1 MKNAFS
7 RLMQNFSGKAGLI
20 LLLFGI
26 EGVFLQF
33 ATSINSLGNSLYATS
48 MGATDSQIGMIQMIP
63 NLVAVAILFPLG
75 ILSDRLKSSKT
86 VPLAALIVMAIAY
99 FCMGTVPML
108 GEARMIGF
116 FVCLAFTVGGLAVY
130 NGMWQDFFGD
140 VTPIEE
146 RNSVFAFRNRFMF
159 LIGIIAPIICGILM
173 GFFPTNDGTQLVL
186 RLFFYITGA
195 LMLLQA
201 FVIAKIPGGQRSPER
216 LAEMK
221 AKRFSPKDVTTAI
234 SDAMHNRD
242 FLMFFLP
249 ILFFYVGWHLDW
261 SMWYIGM
268 TQYVHMDASTISIYN
283 GIFSVG
289 QLVAIGIIAK
299 LAAKK
304 GPDFTILT
312 GMFGLILC
320 PISMLVCSFLPV
332 SISPWVFT
340 ALITICNAPQ
350 CAISLCVV
358 QMLLKAAPE
367 RNRSLIISLYTMVIT
382 LSNSLTPFLGV
393 QLYTALGA
401 NHFAFYF
408 INVFTMAWRA
418 SAFLLFL
425 WRYRHLKKQ
434 GKIEI
439 A

>member
-1 MKNAFS
+1 MKNLLT
-7 RLMQNFSGKAGLI
+7 RLTRNFSGHAGLVM
-20 LLLFGI
+20 LLFGI
-26 EGVFLQF
+26 EGIFLQF
-33 ATSINSLGNSLYATS
+33 ATSINSMGNSLYATS

-86 VPLAALIVMAIAY
+86 VPLAALIVMAVAY
-99 FCMGTVPML
+99 FGMGSVPML
-108 GEARMIGF
+108 GEARMLGF

-130 NGMWQDFFGD
+130 NGMWQDFFGT
-140 VTPIEE
+140 VTAIEE
-146 RNSVFAFRNRFMF
+146 RNGVFAFRNRFMF

-173 GFFPTNDGTQLVL
+173 GFFPTNEGTQMIL
-186 RLFFYITGA
+186 RIFFYISGV

-201 FVIAKIPGGQRSPER
+201 YVIARIPGGQRSAAQLE
-216 LAEMK
+216 AMK

-234 SDAMHNRD
+234 QDAAHNKD

-299 LAAKK
+299 LVSRK
-304 GPDFTILT
+304 GPDFTILI
-312 GMFGLILC
+312 GMFGLVLC
-320 PISMLVCSFLPV
+320 SVSMMICANLPV
-332 SISPWVFT
+332 NVAPWIFT
-340 ALITICNAPQ
+340 ALITIVNAPQ
-350 CAISLCVV
+350 CAIALCVV
-358 QMLLKAAPE
+358 QMLLKVAPE

-401 NHFAFYF
+401 DNFAFYF
-408 INVFTMAWRA
+408 TNIFTMIWRTA
-418 SAFLLFL
+418 AFAICV
-425 WRYRHLKKQ
+425 WRYLTLKKQ

>member
-1 MKNAFS
+1 MKNAFH
-7 RLMQNFSGKAGLI
+7 RLMQNFSGKSGLI

-33 ATSINSLGNSLYATS
+33 AVSINSLGNTLYATS

-63 NLVAVAILFPLG
+63 NLIACAILFPLG
-75 ILSDRLKSSKT
+75 IVSDRLKSSKT
-86 VPLAALIVMAIAY
+86 VPLIALIVMAIAY
-99 FCMGTVPML
+99 FCMGTVPVL
-108 GEARMIGF
+108 GEMRMLGF

-140 VTPIEE
+140 VTAVEE
-146 RNSVFAFRNRFMF
+146 RNGVFAFRNRFMF

-173 GFFPTNDGTQLVL
+173 GFFPSNEGTQMIL
-186 RLFFYITGA
+186 RLFFYIAGV

-201 FVIAKIPGGQRSPER
+201 YVIAKIPGGERSPER
-216 LAEMK
+216 LAALK

-234 SDAMHNRD
+234 SDAMHNKD
-242 FLMFFLP
+242 FLLFFLP

-289 QLVAIGIIAK
+289 QLITVGIVAK
-299 LAAKK
+299 LVSKK
-304 GPDFTILT
+304 GPDFAILT

-320 PISMLVCSFLPV
+320 PISMMACSFLPQPAGKW
-332 SISPWVFT
+332 IFT

-393 QLYTALGA
+393 QLYTAMGA
-401 NHFAFYF
+401 NYFAFYA
-408 INVFTMAWRA
+408 INTITMIWRA
-418 SAFLLFL
+418 SAFLLFV
-425 WRYRHLKKQ
+425 WRYRHLKKH
-434 GKIEI
+434 GKLEN